1 MIRIQKASFFMD
13 PLDPDLAHLFSHM
26 IMCDSVNWIP
36 VATAF
41 TISSSEHNFSINSH
55 HNFLSSL

>member
-13 PLDPDLAHLFSHM
+13 PPDPDLAHLFSHM

-36 VATAF
+36 VARVLLLQYPRQNI
-41 TISSSEHNFSINSH
+41 ISV
-55 HNFLSSL
+55 